1 LILKLKKNAIKIVK
15 PGQTPEDKLELVFGF
30 ATPKDKDTWL
40 TAIQNLVNP
49 STSNSSPNTPV
60 HRPTMKKGEST
71 IALVSKMG
79 TLSRKQSVLP
89 PPPPQFSLKNSQDQ
103 STSPP
108 TNQNSF
114 LSRSNSNLPQVQQ
127 PANYTTNFDPNVDS
141 LSNLA
146 LEDDDWDAPPPN
158 EWKEVGT
165 PDGKVYYYNRRTR
178 ETSWR
183 QPPPGSVIIT
193 IQMQQMQQNVQN
205 AWQEAYTEDGRLY
218 YYNLV
223 TKEVSWP
230 QRN

>member
-1 LILKLKKNAIKIVK
+1 
-15 PGQTPEDKLELVFGF
+15 LELVFGF
-30 ATPKDKDTWL
+30 PTPKDRDTWL
-40 TAIQNLVNP
+40 TSIQNLINP
-49 STSNSSPNTPV
+49 PNSSSSPSTPV

-108 TNQNSF
+108 SNQNSF
-114 LSRSNSNLPQVQQ
+114 LSRSNSSIPQQQ
-127 PANYTTNFDPNVDS
+127 PQQQTNYTTNFDPNVDS

-193 IQMQQMQQNVQN
+193 IQMQQMQQNIQS

-218 YYNLV
+218 YYNQV

-230 QRN
+230 QK